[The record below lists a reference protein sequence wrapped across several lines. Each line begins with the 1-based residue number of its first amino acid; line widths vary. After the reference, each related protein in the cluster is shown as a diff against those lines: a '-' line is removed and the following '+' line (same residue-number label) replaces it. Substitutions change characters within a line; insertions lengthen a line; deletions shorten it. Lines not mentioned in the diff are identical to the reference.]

1 MVKNSIIWIIGLAIA
16 LTSGLTAVGAIAKR
30 KAPELAIILHPTNG
44 FSAGNIAFNS
54 LKIAIAGNS
63 GTFPDHVDP
72 KTSGLAQQAF
82 IAEPVVP
89 EAIAILALGE
99 PDHDKSKLMIEALS
113 LSRRTPLVNTWMIA
127 DSGAREDIPA
137 LLGHYDTMLRTSSS
151 AAVVVI
157 PILVK
162 ALSND
167 DFVPFFASLLTKQP
181 PWANQF
187 WRAVVGN
194 PEAVGNAA
202 RLRGLLYK
210 PNENDNIYYD
220 AHLVRA
226 LVNNQ
231 QFEAAEALYSRL
243 ASQNRGTALL
253 KNGSFKT
260 EPEYAPIDWQL
271 FSTGEYGAVVAGG
284 KLQLSAIRN
293 SGGLFARQL
302 VKLPA
307 EVVTME
313 IKPGNPI
320 PDNAEIIV
328 SLKCAQT
335 IKDAPQK
342 IRIPLKRQ
350 ITNLQIDNKIS
361 GCSFYWF
368 DITGHA
374 SGSGDGFDVALDSI
388 SLR

>member
-1 MVKNSIIWIIGLAIA
+1 MVKNNIIWVIGLALA

-30 KAPELAIILHPTNG
+30 KAPELAITLHPVNG
-44 FSAGNIAFNS
+44 FAAGNIASNS
-54 LKIAIAGNS
+54 LKTAVAENS

-82 IAEPVVP
+82 IAEPIVP
-89 EAIAILALGE
+89 EAIAILAL
-99 PDHDKSKLMIEALS
+99 DKADDDKGRLMSEALS
-113 LSRRTPLVNTWMIA
+113 LSRRNPLVNTWMIA
-127 DSGAREDIPA
+127 DSGAREDMPA

-162 ALSND
+162 ALAND
-167 DFVPFFASLLTKQP
+167 DFVPLFAKQLANQP

-187 WRAVVGN
+187 WRAVVGS
-194 PEAVGNAA
+194 PESVGNAA
-202 RLRGLLYK
+202 RLREMVYK
-210 PNENDNIYYD
+210 PHENDSIYSD

-226 LVNNQ
+226 LVNDQ

-243 ASQNRGTALL
+243 ANQNRGPALL
-253 KNGSFKT
+253 KNGSFQS

-271 FSTGEYGAVVAGG
+271 FSTGEYGAAISGG

-307 EVVTME
+307 KIVAMD
-313 IKPGNPI
+313 IKPDIPV
-320 PDNAEIIV
+320 PDNAKIIV
-328 SLKCAQT
+328 SLKCAQP
-335 IKDAPQK
+335 IKDPPLT
-342 IRIPLKRQ
+342 IRIPLQKH
-350 ITNLQIDNKIS
+350 IANLQIDNKNS
-361 GCSFYWF
+361 GCSFYWL
-368 DITGHA
+368 DINGRA
-374 SGSGDGFDVALDSI
+374 SGSGDGFDVAVNAISI
-388 SLR
+388 R